1 MHTSEKTPPPPAT
14 TPSRRRTDL
23 ERFEAQLAEW
33 TALIGQYR
41 AAARRA
47 DARVRLGLDRI
58 TDDLQFLRN
67 EASAQ
72 FLRLKS
78 AADAEWESE
87 RERLERSWQAVQ
99 SSFRRAEGRF

>member
-1 MHTSEKTPPPPAT
+1 MHPSEKVPPPRT
-14 TPSRRRTDL
+14 TISSSRRADL

-47 DARVRLGLDRI
+47 EAGVRSGLDRI
-58 TDDLQFLRN
+58 TDDLQFQRN

-72 FLRLKS
+72 FTRLKS
-78 AADAEWESE
+78 ATDAEWEPE
-87 RERLERSWQAVQ
+87 RERLERSWQIVR
-99 SSFRRAEGRF
+99 SSFRRAEDRF

>member
-1 MHTSEKTPPPPAT
+1 MHTADKASPPPT
-14 TPSRRRTDL
+14 TTRSSRRADL

-47 DARVRLGLDRI
+47 DIRVRSGLDRI

-72 FLRLKS
+72 FMRLKS
-78 AADAEWESE
+78 SADAEWEPE
-87 RERLERSWQAVQ
+87 RERLECAWRAVQ
-99 SSFRRAEGRF
+99 VSFRKAEGRF

>member
-1 MHTSEKTPPPPAT
+1 MHTSEKTPLPSAT
-14 TPSRRRTDL
+14 ISSSRRADL

-47 DARVRLGLDRI
+47 EARVRLVLDRI
-58 TDDLQFLRN
+58 TDDLQLRRN

-72 FLRLKS
+72 VLRLKS
-78 AADAEWESE
+78 ATDAEWEPE
-87 RERLERSWQAVQ
+87 RERLERSWQVIQ